1 MICCRLI
8 IMLLMMTLITGCAY
22 ISLIEVGGW
31 EITNTLEI
39 GIEKTGG

>member
-8 IMLLMMTLITGCAY
+8 IMLLMMTQITGCAY
-22 ISLIEVGGW
+22 ISLIEIGGW

-39 GIEKTGG
+39 RIKKTGG